1 MKNDPTLDELG
12 RCLMIGISIELH
24 GDPDGIKHS
33 GISREFDIAKLKQGD
48 DLAEPGFRCGHI
60 TVKDITPEH
69 ITVAFDSEVLEVPY
83 GERTEGKQST
93 GSYEL
98 TQYWA
103 KYFQI
108 NLLTETMNKYNAVLA
123 LHANKDASIIS
134 ETCDKEQEVLDNL
147 NILIDKGY
155 VDLYP
160 MKALLSAS
168 NNWARQ
174 TIVRPGMFADIL
186 QEGIEKDTLN
196 PDHSRAWVWMYE
208 AVRSNQEQ
216 DPYFFF
222 GDPELIEPLVQK
234 AAEKGNYFAK
244 KVKEL
249 MWQNTVDQWWEL
261 VESQL
266 YDIAGA
272 YVSRNLPDDIEQQK
286 AGLISNLDNMISIGC
301 NAVYPLKALLA
312 ASDNW
317 ETCKIVRFD
326 KFRQIIKEGIDKN
339 AFGKRSEKAW
349 NWLEFAMEANDPSTF
364 FENKDTWD
372 DIFRGHFVP
381 THIVFLYNSYIQD

>member
-1 MKNDPTLDELG
+1 
-12 RCLMIGISIELH
+12 
-24 GDPDGIKHS
+24 
-33 GISREFDIAKLKQGD
+33 
-48 DLAEPGFRCGHI
+48 
-60 TVKDITPEH
+60 
-69 ITVAFDSEVLEVPY
+69 
-83 GERTEGKQST
+83 
-93 GSYEL
+93 
-98 TQYWA
+98 
-103 KYFQI
+103 
-108 NLLTETMNKYNAVLA
+108 
-123 LHANKDASIIS
+123 
-134 ETCDKEQEVLDNL
+134 
-147 NILIDKGY
+147 
-155 VDLYP
+155 
-160 MKALLSAS
+160 
-168 NNWARQ
+168 
-174 TIVRPGMFADIL
+174 MFADIL

-234 AAEKGNYFAK
+234 AAEKGNYFAG

-249 MWQNTVDQWWEL
+249 MWQSTVNQWWEL

-266 YDIAGA
+266 YDIAGT